1 MYGPLPADF
10 ELRYASALSVLSA
23 FAAAEPPLAFT
34 TLELTMPSD
43 VLATST
49 GIAGFGVFD
58 FMTTVY
64 LPFADVVMPASRKDG
79 LPFRLTSRLNEN
91 TTSADVNGVPSE
103 KCTSLRSVNVYVRA
117 SFDAVNVVATL
128 GAGCATSAPWNL
140 RSVS

>member
-23 FAAAEPPLAFT
+23 SAAADPPFAFT
-34 TLELTMPSD
+34 TFELTIPRE

-58 FMTTVY
+58 FMTTVF
-64 LPFADVVMPASRKDG
+64 LPFAEVAMPASRKDG
-79 LPFRLTSRLNEN
+79 LPFRLTSRLNEK

-103 KCTSLRSVNVYVRA
+103 KCTSLRSEK
-117 SFDAVNVVATL
+117 
-128 GAGCATSAPWNL
+128 
-140 RSVS
+140 

>member
-1 MYGPLPADF
+1 MSLGNSIFSVGFEMPDALTSALAFARSVVPADF

-23 FAAAEPPLAFT
+23 FAAAEPPFAFT
-34 TLELTMPSD
+34 TFELTMPSD

-64 LPFADVVMPASRKDG
+64 LPFADVVMPASRNDG

-91 TTSADVNGVPSE
+91 TTSADVSGVPSE
-103 KCTSLRSVNVYVRA
+103 KCTSLRSVNV
-117 SFDAVNVVATL
+117 
-128 GAGCATSAPWNL
+128 
-140 RSVS
+140 